1 MVNTPQPGAVHA
13 SLPTL
18 LHLLLAVAG
27 ALLLWMSS
35 PWGVWVSPDSAEYI
49 AAARR
54 LTGPA
59 DLFNLPT
66 QWAPGY
72 PVLLALAYLFGD
84 DIFATTRLLQC
95 VLLAAN
101 IGIGIALL
109 RHVMGR
115 DGLLPVSGGLV
126 LLVSATL
133 WQVNFYAWSEA
144 PFLLCLQGS
153 ALALLRHVESGTR
166 GTFVAAVALAAM
178 ALLFR
183 YAGIAWVGAAALT
196 LLLLQAGSWQQRLR
210 KPVLFGLVALAPF
223 VLWLLLNQLVRQET
237 TNREF
242 VVHLVSGTDLLALL
256 QQFAAWLGFQQGW
269 LPFVVQTALV
279 AMVVGKVVQG
289 PALPSRL
296 RSLLVLAGV
305 MVGGY
310 TLFILFSKS
319 FLDAYIPFD
328 DRIFAPAWIF
338 ALLALLACLLQLA
351 PAPQTQLL
359 AALALMAVAGG
370 NVLALWPGVTAARSQ
385 GIGYLSAYMS
395 SVSRVEEVPELAR
408 VTVYTNAPDYL
419 RMRTDFTIHDYPR
432 KYAPTTGLANAAY
445 ASDAAFME
453 KQVREGKAVL
463 AHYNG
468 FEWRAY
474 FPTLAELNESGY
486 VSVLAGNGVQLLA
499 LPAAVNQ

>member
-35 PWGVWVSPDSAEYI
+35 PWGVGVSPDSAEYI

-101 IGIGIALL
+101 IGSGIVLL

-210 KPVLFGLVALAPF
+210 KPVLFGFVALAPF
-223 VLWLLLNQLVRQET
+223 V
-237 TNREF
+237 
-242 VVHLVSGTDLLALL
+242 
-256 QQFAAWLGFQQGW
+256 
-269 LPFVVQTALV
+269 
-279 AMVVGKVVQG
+279 
-289 PALPSRL
+289 
-296 RSLLVLAGV
+296 
-305 MVGGY
+305 
-310 TLFILFSKS
+310 
-319 FLDAYIPFD
+319 
-328 DRIFAPAWIF
+328 
-338 ALLALLACLLQLA
+338 LLACLLQLA

-385 GIGYLSAYMS
+385 GIGYFSAYMS

>member
-35 PWGVWVSPDSAEYI
+35 PWGVGVSPDSAEYI

-101 IGIGIALL
+101 IGSGIALL

-166 GTFVAAVALAAM
+166 GTFVAAVALAAF

-210 KPVLFGLVALAPF
+210 KPVLFGFVALAPF
-223 VLWLLLNQLVRQET
+223 V
-237 TNREF
+237 
-242 VVHLVSGTDLLALL
+242 
-256 QQFAAWLGFQQGW
+256 
-269 LPFVVQTALV
+269 
-279 AMVVGKVVQG
+279 
-289 PALPSRL
+289 
-296 RSLLVLAGV
+296 
-305 MVGGY
+305 
-310 TLFILFSKS
+310 
-319 FLDAYIPFD
+319 
-328 DRIFAPAWIF
+328 
-338 ALLALLACLLQLA
+338 LLACLLQLA

-359 AALALMAVAGG
+359 AALALIAVAGG

-486 VSVLAGNGVQLLA
+486 VRLLAGNGVQLLA
-499 LPAAVNQ
+499 LPVAVNQ

>member
-35 PWGVWVSPDSAEYI
+35 PWGVGVSPDSAEYI

-101 IGIGIALL
+101 IGSGIALL

-210 KPVLFGLVALAPF
+210 KPVLFGFVALAPF
-223 VLWLLLNQLVRQET
+223 V
-237 TNREF
+237 
-242 VVHLVSGTDLLALL
+242 
-256 QQFAAWLGFQQGW
+256 
-269 LPFVVQTALV
+269 
-279 AMVVGKVVQG
+279 
-289 PALPSRL
+289 
-296 RSLLVLAGV
+296 
-305 MVGGY
+305 
-310 TLFILFSKS
+310 
-319 FLDAYIPFD
+319 
-328 DRIFAPAWIF
+328 
-338 ALLALLACLLQLA
+338 LLACLLQLA

>member
-35 PWGVWVSPDSAEYI
+35 PWGVGVSPDSAEYI

-166 GTFVAAVALAAM
+166 GTFVAAVALAAF

-210 KPVLFGLVALAPF
+210 KPVLFGFVALAPF
-223 VLWLLLNQLVRQET
+223 V
-237 TNREF
+237 
-242 VVHLVSGTDLLALL
+242 
-256 QQFAAWLGFQQGW
+256 
-269 LPFVVQTALV
+269 
-279 AMVVGKVVQG
+279 
-289 PALPSRL
+289 
-296 RSLLVLAGV
+296 
-305 MVGGY
+305 
-310 TLFILFSKS
+310 
-319 FLDAYIPFD
+319 
-328 DRIFAPAWIF
+328 
-338 ALLALLACLLQLA
+338 LLACLLQLA

-359 AALALMAVAGG
+359 AALALIAVAGG

>member
-35 PWGVWVSPDSAEYI
+35 PWGVGVSPDSAEYI

-210 KPVLFGLVALAPF
+210 KPVLFGFVALAPF
-223 VLWLLLNQLVRQET
+223 V
-237 TNREF
+237 
-242 VVHLVSGTDLLALL
+242 
-256 QQFAAWLGFQQGW
+256 
-269 LPFVVQTALV
+269 
-279 AMVVGKVVQG
+279 
-289 PALPSRL
+289 
-296 RSLLVLAGV
+296 
-305 MVGGY
+305 
-310 TLFILFSKS
+310 
-319 FLDAYIPFD
+319 
-328 DRIFAPAWIF
+328 
-338 ALLALLACLLQLA
+338 LLACLLQLA

-359 AALALMAVAGG
+359 AALALIAVAGG

-385 GIGYLSAYMS
+385 GIGYFSAYMS
-395 SVSRVEEVPELAR
+395 SVSRVEEVPELVR

-486 VSVLAGNGVQLLA
+486 VRLLAGNGVQLLA
-499 LPAAVNQ
+499 LPVAVNQ

>member
-35 PWGVWVSPDSAEYI
+35 PWGVGVSPDSAEYI

-166 GTFVAAVALAAM
+166 GTFVAAVALAAL

-210 KPVLFGLVALAPF
+210 KPVLFGFVALAPF
-223 VLWLLLNQLVRQET
+223 V
-237 TNREF
+237 
-242 VVHLVSGTDLLALL
+242 
-256 QQFAAWLGFQQGW
+256 
-269 LPFVVQTALV
+269 
-279 AMVVGKVVQG
+279 
-289 PALPSRL
+289 
-296 RSLLVLAGV
+296 
-305 MVGGY
+305 
-310 TLFILFSKS
+310 
-319 FLDAYIPFD
+319 
-328 DRIFAPAWIF
+328 
-338 ALLALLACLLQLA
+338 LLACLLQLA

-359 AALALMAVAGG
+359 AALALIAVAGG

>member
-35 PWGVWVSPDSAEYI
+35 PWGVGVSPDSAEYI

-101 IGIGIALL
+101 IGSGIALL

-210 KPVLFGLVALAPF
+210 KPVLFGFVALAPF
-223 VLWLLLNQLVRQET
+223 V
-237 TNREF
+237 
-242 VVHLVSGTDLLALL
+242 
-256 QQFAAWLGFQQGW
+256 
-269 LPFVVQTALV
+269 
-279 AMVVGKVVQG
+279 
-289 PALPSRL
+289 
-296 RSLLVLAGV
+296 
-305 MVGGY
+305 
-310 TLFILFSKS
+310 
-319 FLDAYIPFD
+319 
-328 DRIFAPAWIF
+328 
-338 ALLALLACLLQLA
+338 LLACLLQLA

-453 KQVREGKAVL
+453 QQVREGKAVL

>member
-35 PWGVWVSPDSAEYI
+35 PWGVGVSPDSAEYI

-101 IGIGIALL
+101 IGSGIALL

-178 ALLFR
+178 ALLVR

-210 KPVLFGLVALAPF
+210 KPVLFGFVALAPF
-223 VLWLLLNQLVRQET
+223 V
-237 TNREF
+237 
-242 VVHLVSGTDLLALL
+242 
-256 QQFAAWLGFQQGW
+256 
-269 LPFVVQTALV
+269 
-279 AMVVGKVVQG
+279 
-289 PALPSRL
+289 
-296 RSLLVLAGV
+296 
-305 MVGGY
+305 
-310 TLFILFSKS
+310 
-319 FLDAYIPFD
+319 
-328 DRIFAPAWIF
+328 
-338 ALLALLACLLQLA
+338 LLACLLQLA

-453 KQVREGKAVL
+453 QQVREGKAVL

>member
-35 PWGVWVSPDSAEYI
+35 PWGVGVSPDSAEYI

-101 IGIGIALL
+101 IGSCIALL

-210 KPVLFGLVALAPF
+210 KPVLFGFVALAPF
-223 VLWLLLNQLVRQET
+223 V
-237 TNREF
+237 
-242 VVHLVSGTDLLALL
+242 
-256 QQFAAWLGFQQGW
+256 
-269 LPFVVQTALV
+269 
-279 AMVVGKVVQG
+279 
-289 PALPSRL
+289 
-296 RSLLVLAGV
+296 
-305 MVGGY
+305 
-310 TLFILFSKS
+310 
-319 FLDAYIPFD
+319 
-328 DRIFAPAWIF
+328 
-338 ALLALLACLLQLA
+338 LLACLLQLA